1 MYAKVLN
8 KNGKIYFTPVL
19 VLNYK
24 GWSSWFVVFDETYT
38 KLIKANYW
46 NYSRQQIQLID
57 NDLNG
62 YRIIEKNLISIW
74 DSKKLKLCKKGK
86 FNSILVEEAKKYIKN
101 YNPQEYIDI
110 KTESDCKLFNDASMG
125 CHDGYVLCSKHID
138 DGQEFLINTTWG
150 SYVRIKAVGNVE
162 TNLND
167 SMIFYEVN
175 PSIDNGKT
183 SIEFIC
189 MSDESGFLSANTI
202 SFKTY
207 FEDKIKM
214 NSSIKFE
221 LKDNYIDIYNG
232 KRKTSINYFNK
243 IIHFFKEDHAANLFF
258 ENEDKIINV
267 FIEKYNSSV
276 EQLLEK
282 LKADGFLINEVDNF
296 NIVDSSTELGEIK
309 YCSKNTVF
317 PIKMFLIP
325 CSWWIIVW
333 LVVQLANPQMKWMF
347 FFIMG
352 IAPCLVLF
360 LLFVLIFAFKG
371 RNNSFIY
378 VCDEGIVVSGFYK
391 HRAIK
396 YETIK
401 EIKNGNRI
409 LILAD
414 KEFKLPK
421 TKDKNELYD
430 EINRNYELFKS
441 NNKN

>member
-8 KNGKIYFTPVL
+8 ENGKIYFTPVL

-24 GWSSWFVVFDETYT
+24 GWASWFVVFDETYS
-38 KLIKANYW
+38 KLIKADYW
-46 NYSRQQIQLID
+46 NYSRQQIQLVD

-62 YRIIEKNLISIW
+62 YKIIEKNLISIW

-125 CHDGYVLCSKHID
+125 CHDGYVLYSKHID

-150 SYVRIKAVGNVE
+150 SYIRIKAVGNVE

-189 MSDESGFLSANTI
+189 ICDESGFLTANTV

-214 NSSIKFE
+214 NSSIKYD

-232 KRKTSINYFNK
+232 KRKTSINFCNK
-243 IIHFFKEDHAANLFF
+243 IIHFFKEDHTVTLFF

-267 FIEKYNSSV
+267 VIEKYNSSV
-276 EQLLEK
+276 EQLLEE

-296 NIVDSSTELGEIK
+296 NIVDSGTELGEIK

-317 PIKMFLIP
+317 PIKIFLIS
-325 CSWWIIVW
+325 CSWWIIFW
-333 LVVQLANPQMKWMF
+333 LIVQLANPQAKWMF

-360 LLFVLIFAFKG
+360 LIFVLIFVFKG

-391 HRAIK
+391 YRAIK

-430 EINRNYELFKS
+430 EINRNYKLFKS
-441 NNKN
+441 NNKD